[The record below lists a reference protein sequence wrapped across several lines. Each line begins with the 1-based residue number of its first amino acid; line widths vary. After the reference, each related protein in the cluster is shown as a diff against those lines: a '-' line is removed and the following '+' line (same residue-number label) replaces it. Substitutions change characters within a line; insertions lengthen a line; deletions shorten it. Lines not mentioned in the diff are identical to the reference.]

1 MRRLS
6 IATGHRGTMLR
17 AAAAVLLLT
26 AFLAPA
32 TQGEWPSFHNDA
44 RHTGF
49 VPGSTYPVFV
59 DVWWNNKTPENAQ
72 VKASPVLKD
81 NILITASLGSP
92 LASPANNGLVR
103 ALDAASGTELWRY
116 KMAAPI
122 ESTPAISGERV
133 YVVDTSGNLKALNL
147 RSGGV
152 EHSATV
158 GQTLGHITLNEG
170 KLFIGTEAGEVK
182 AYLSSTL
189 TLLWTFNVNEGY
201 KVVTSYSNST
211 GYQCGSPPS
220 SAPLQAPTSQP
231 VRGAP
236 TVFQGKVFFGSLNHW
251 VFAVDEQGT
260 GNLKTTAEWAYKTGD
275 VVLATAAINNRAG
288 ADPRVVFSSYDGK
301 VYSFPTTVSEQP
313 CGTLNTPAW
322 TYEVPSIVDSDT
334 GEKQVSKVHSSPAA
348 AGDKIFFGAN
358 NGKMYGVR
366 ADNGALIWETTA
378 GNVLQPVTGS
388 PAVANGKVVV
398 GSEDKNVYWINA
410 TDGKILKKFAT
421 QSAIDTSPA
430 IEGDR
435 AFVAARD
442 GTLYMFGPEIPRRAD
457 LQVTAVQAVGSSL
470 QVTVKNAGDAAA
482 SGNTSVRLLVG
493 GTFLANVAVPKL
505 NASETV
511 TVTSSTPVP
520 GTGSVQVQA
529 IVDPDNTIVESNDSN
544 NELSQGVSLVPPV
557 PDDPPEDDDGGGGF
571 KIPAPGLVPTLAL
584 LGLAALAMRKRR

>member
-1 MRRLS
+1 MVPRVAPAIL
-6 IATGHRGTMLR
+6 LV
-17 AAAAVLLLT
+17 AAVL
-26 AFLAPA
+26 APA
-32 TQGEWPSFHNDA
+32 AQGEWPSFHGDA

-59 DVWWNNKTPENAQ
+59 DVWWNNKTPDGAQ

-92 LASPANNGLVR
+92 LAAPANIGLVR
-103 ALDAASGTELWRY
+103 ALDASSGTELWRY

-133 YVVDTSGNLKALNL
+133 YVVDTGGNLKALNL

-152 EHSATV
+152 EHSASV
-158 GQTLGHITLNEG
+158 GATLGHITLNEG

-189 TLLWTFNVNEGY
+189 TLLWTFPVAQ
-201 KVVTSYSNST
+201 
-211 GYQCGSPPS
+211 GYQQVSSFNNVTNVWTCKAASP
-220 SAPLQAPTSQP
+220 APTAQP

-236 TVFQGKVFFGSLNHW
+236 TVFQGKVFVGSMNHW
-251 VFAVDEQGT
+251 VFAIDEQGS
-260 GNLKTTAEWAYKTGD
+260 GDLKTTAKWAFKTD
-275 VVLATAAINNRAG
+275 DIVLSTAAINNRAG
-288 ADPRVVFSSYDGK
+288 EAPRVIFSSYDGK
-301 VYSFPTTVSEQP
+301 VYSFPTTTSDENSDT
-313 CGTLNTPAW
+313 CGSLNTPVW
-322 TYEVPSIVDSDT
+322 SFPVPSIVDSDT
-334 GEKQVSKVHSSPAA
+334 GETQVSKVHSSPAA

-358 NGKMYGVR
+358 NGKVYGIR
-366 ADNGALIWETTA
+366 ADNGQKIWETTA

-388 PAVANGKVVV
+388 PAVANGKVVI
-398 GSEDKNVYWINA
+398 GSEDKKVYWINA
-410 TDGKILKKFAT
+410 TDGKILKTFAT

-457 LQVTAVQAVGSSL
+457 LQVTSVSAVGSSL
-470 QVTVKNAGDAAA
+470 QVTVKNAGDAAT
-482 SGNTSVRLLVG
+482 SGNTTVRLLVG
-493 GTFLANVAVPKL
+493 GTFLANVDIPKL
-505 NASETV
+505 DPGQAT

-529 IVDPDNTIVESNDSN
+529 IVDPDNKIVESNDSN
-544 NELSQGVSLVPPV
+544 NELTQGVSLVPPATV
-557 PDDPPEDDDGGGGF
+557 GDSGGGDGGGGF
-571 KIPAPGLVPTLAL
+571 KIPGLGLVPTLAM
-584 LGLAALAMRKRR
+584 LGLALLALRKRR